1 MTWLADIGRSGL
13 GSTVMQTAKD
23 FSGLETARQNRQVG
37 LEELRMNQEKS
48 EREKRAFAYE
58 EEKIQKQKKIDEYF
72 VPFDMLFSTG
82 VPGPDGN
89 PIKLDAT
96 PTVQGQIIDWAKN
109 MGASSEVGGKAGIKI
124 GDSKAVMD
132 MFALRL
138 GWQKMASMG
147 TLQDIDKQKQ
157 TIQMTLPT
165 LKGNEAESAKQT
177 MQGLIAREAQVIQGL
192 QIIENKFKE
201 RLGDTAE
208 RLNQHFARTKG
219 IDLGFTANTTWE
231 EAEKTFKL
239 YEIEKPQKTIIQSDK
254 LQGAMAELGID
265 PNKPESY
272 TTENIGKAS
281 SRLREQTGRD
291 RRELVEIRQGE
302 INEREGE
309 RRRTRIV
316 EQFNNDPAVRKVE
329 QIDQFSQLIIDVA
342 NSDNPVGHASLPTL
356 MARSSGEV
364 GNLSEADK
372 KPFGGSKALDQR
384 IKQVFTELYSGKRTP
399 ENARFISDLA
409 SAFQRTGLRKRER
422 LARLRS
428 KQYAS
433 ALRGKMS
440 EQDIYEML
448 APLGGEEE
456 QTGKRIS
463 VKMKST
469 GQTGSIPANEFDPK
483 IYERL

>member
-23 FSGLETARQNRQVG
+23 FSGIETARQNRQVG

-96 PTVQGQIIDWAKN
+96 PTVQGQIIDWTKS
-109 MGASSEVGGKAGIKI
+109 MGASSEVGGKAGVKI

-177 MQGLIAREAQVIQGL
+177 MQGLIARESQVIQGL

-208 RLNQHFARTKG
+208 RLNQHFARAKG

-254 LQGAMAELGID
+254 IQGAMAELGID
-265 PNKPESY
+265 PNRPESY
-272 TTENIGKAS
+272 TTENI
-281 SRLREQTGRD
+281 
-291 RRELVEIRQGE
+291 
-302 INEREGE
+302 
-309 RRRTRIV
+309 
-316 EQFNNDPAVRKVE
+316 
-329 QIDQFSQLIIDVA
+329 
-342 NSDNPVGHASLPTL
+342 
-356 MARSSGEV
+356 
-364 GNLSEADK
+364 
-372 KPFGGSKALDQR
+372 
-384 IKQVFTELYSGKRTP
+384 
-399 ENARFISDLA
+399 
-409 SAFQRTGLRKRER
+409 
-422 LARLRS
+422 
-428 KQYAS
+428 
-433 ALRGKMS
+433 
-440 EQDIYEML
+440 
-448 APLGGEEE
+448 
-456 QTGKRIS
+456 
-463 VKMKST
+463 
-469 GQTGSIPANEFDPK
+469 
-483 IYERL
+483 